1 MAVCPVCENSQAQ
14 GAECDVC
21 GRPLPQP
28 LDLEPELE
36 PELPPPE
43 GLETN
48 QLAAAPEGEGLP
60 PMAELERTHHAP
72 AEALAGEPVPDME
85 ATRAAPVEAPVD
97 LVPDLERIGDSI
109 PVDAPT
115 PYPALVV
122 CRYCR
127 TEAALGERLC
137 ARCGMR
143 LPAAAPLGGGA
154 PAAVAPQLCSCGTP
168 VRTSR
173 CPACGAR
180 NSVEAG

>member
-1 MAVCPVCENSQAQ
+1 MAVCPVCKNPQAQ

-21 GRPLPQP
+21 GRPMPQ
-28 LDLEPELE
+28 LDLELELV

-43 GLETN
+43 GLEPTG
-48 QLAAAPEGEGLP
+48 LAEAPELLGLP

-72 AEALAGEPVPDME
+72 VEALAGE
-85 ATRAAPVEAPVD
+85 A
-97 LVPDLERIGDSI
+97 VPDLERIGDSI
-109 PVDAPT
+109 PIDAPT
-115 PYPALVV
+115 PYPALQV

-137 ARCGMR
+137 SRCGMR
-143 LPAAAPLGGGA
+143 LPAVAPAGGG
-154 PAAVAPQLCSCGTP
+154 PPQEVAPRLCSCGAP